1 MADFNYTL
9 IKPLTPL
16 SSPSGSVFVNNAVT
30 ASYLRTIL
38 LHNVSASV
46 ETVQLWC
53 VPSGS
58 AATPMSN
65 AYRFLNVGISG
76 SSTYLLEFGAPGLI
90 MSQSQSVIYGS
101 TTDNNGVNIMILGGQ
116 EL

>member
-16 SSPSGSVFVNNAVT
+16 ASPSGSVFVNNATT

-38 LHNVSASV
+38 LHNVSSSL
-46 ETVQLWC
+46 ETVQLWYM
-53 VPSGS
+53 PSGS
-58 AATPMSN
+58 ALTPMSLAN
-65 AYRFLNVGISG
+65 RFLNVGISG

-90 MSQSQSVIYGS
+90 MTQSGATIYGG
-101 TTDNNGVNIMILGGQ
+101 TTDANGVNISIFGGQ